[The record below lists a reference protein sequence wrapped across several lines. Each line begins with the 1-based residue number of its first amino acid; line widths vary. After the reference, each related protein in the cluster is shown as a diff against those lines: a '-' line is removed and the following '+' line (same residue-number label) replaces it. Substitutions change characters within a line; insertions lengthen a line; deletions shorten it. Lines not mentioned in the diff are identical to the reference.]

1 MDFLAPTQVG
11 ACTVKAQ
18 RFSPGS
24 LGKGNSDDYA
34 VHTGLGGMKRF
45 VWVAVRQ
52 ALLGLLVIAA
62 SFPLLLA
69 LSHALGLGRPPLGGV
84 ATLGG
89 SVVLAFAGGG
99 LIGALLAHAAPTRS
113 LLQLRLAAALAG
125 LVYGFVLCSAVLP
138 LYTDDVLDEL
148 TDRGTEIAV
157 ERAPDVLDRPANI
170 GDQAMDAAGKLVHE
184 GVVYIPAL
192 ALLGWTLL
200 GPALAAPLEVRRPRQ
215 GSVRRE
221 Q

>member
-1 MDFLAPTQVG
+1 
-11 ACTVKAQ
+11 
-18 RFSPGS
+18 
-24 LGKGNSDDYA
+24 
-34 VHTGLGGMKRF
+34 MKRF

-52 ALLGLLVIAA
+52 SLLGLMAVAA

-84 ATLGG
+84 ATMGG

-99 LIGALLAHAAPTRS
+99 LIGVLLASMGGQRP
-113 LLQLRLAAALAG
+113 LGLVRLAAAGLG

-138 LYTDDVLDEL
+138 LYTDDVLDDL

-157 ERAPDVLDRPANI
+157 ERAPDVLDRPASA
-170 GDQAMDAAGKLVHE
+170 GEQAMDAAGKLVHA
-184 GVVYIPAL
+184 GAVSVPAL

-200 GPALAAPLEVRRPRQ
+200 GPALVAPLEVRRPQ
-215 GSVRRE
+215 QTRRE
-221 Q
+221 

>member
-1 MDFLAPTQVG
+1 MRRL
-11 ACTVKAQ
+11 
-18 RFSPGS
+18 
-24 LGKGNSDDYA
+24 
-34 VHTGLGGMKRF
+34 
-45 VWVAVRQ
+45 VWAAVRQ
-52 ALLGLLVIAA
+52 ALLGVVAVAA

-99 LIGALLAHAAPTRS
+99 LIGALLASVGANRS

-138 LYTDDVLDEL
+138 LYTDDVLNEL

-184 GVVYIPAL
+184 GAVSVPAL
-192 ALLGWTLL
+192 VLLGWTLL

-215 GSVRRE
+215 SRAERP
-221 Q
+221 

>member
-1 MDFLAPTQVG
+1 MRKKNT
-11 ACTVKAQ
+11 
-18 RFSPGS
+18 
-24 LGKGNSDDYA
+24 DDYA
-34 VHTGLGGMKRF
+34 AQPGDANMKRL

-52 ALLGLLVIAA
+52 SLLGLAAVAA

-69 LSHALGLGRPPLGGV
+69 LSHALGLGRPPLGGL

-99 LIGALLAHAAPTRS
+99 LIGALLASVAGNRS
-113 LLQLRLAAALAG
+113 LLQVRLAAALAG

-148 TDRGTEIAV
+148 TDRGTEIAI
-157 ERAPDVLDRPANI
+157 ERAPDVLDRPAGAVN
-170 GDQAMDAAGKLVHE
+170 QATDAAGKLVHE
-184 GVVYIPAL
+184 GAVYIPAL

-200 GPALAAPLEVRRPRQ
+200 GPALAAPIEVRRPRQ
-215 GSVRRE
+215 GHTERR
-221 Q
+221 

>member
-1 MDFLAPTQVG
+1 MTRGLLRKKNT
-11 ACTVKAQ
+11 
-18 RFSPGS
+18 
-24 LGKGNSDDYA
+24 DDYA
-34 VHTGLGGMKRF
+34 AQPGDANMKRL

-52 ALLGLLVIAA
+52 SLLGLAAVAA

-69 LSHALGLGRPPLGGV
+69 LSHALGLGRPPLGGL

-99 LIGALLAHAAPTRS
+99 LIGALLASVAGNRS
-113 LLQLRLAAALAG
+113 LLQVRLAAALAG

-148 TDRGTEIAV
+148 TDRGTEIAI
-157 ERAPDVLDRPANI
+157 ERAPDVLDRPAGAVN
-170 GDQAMDAAGKLVHE
+170 QATDAAGKLVHE
-184 GVVYIPAL
+184 GAVYIPAL

-200 GPALAAPLEVRRPRQ
+200 GPALAAPIEVRRPRQ
-215 GSVRRE
+215 GHTERR
-221 Q
+221 

>member
-1 MDFLAPTQVG
+1 
-11 ACTVKAQ
+11 
-18 RFSPGS
+18 
-24 LGKGNSDDYA
+24 
-34 VHTGLGGMKRF
+34 MKRL

-52 ALLGLLVIAA
+52 ALLGCVAVAA

-69 LSHALGLGRPPLGGV
+69 LSHALALGRPPLGGV

-99 LIGALLAHAAPTRS
+99 LIGAFLAGVGSNRS

-138 LYTDDVLDEL
+138 LYTDDVLNEL

-170 GDQAMDAAGKLVHE
+170 GDQAMDAAGKLIHE
-184 GVVYIPAL
+184 GVVYVPAL

-200 GPALAAPLEVRRPRQ
+200 GPALAAPLEVRRPRR
-215 GSVRRE
+215 GRAKRP
-221 Q
+221 

>member
-1 MDFLAPTQVG
+1 LRKKNT
-11 ACTVKAQ
+11 
-18 RFSPGS
+18 
-24 LGKGNSDDYA
+24 DDYA
-34 VHTGLGGMKRF
+34 AQPGDANMKRL

-52 ALLGLLVIAA
+52 SLLGLAAVAA

-69 LSHALGLGRPPLGGV
+69 LSHALGLGRPPLGGL

-99 LIGALLAHAAPTRS
+99 LIGALLASVAGNRS
-113 LLQLRLAAALAG
+113 LLQVRLAAALAG

-148 TDRGTEIAV
+148 TDRGTEIAI
-157 ERAPDVLDRPANI
+157 ERAPDVLDRPAGAVN
-170 GDQAMDAAGKLVHE
+170 QATDAAGKLVHE
-184 GVVYIPAL
+184 GAVYIPAL

-200 GPALAAPLEVRRPRQ
+200 GPALAAPIEVRRPRQ
-215 GSVRRE
+215 GHTERR
-221 Q
+221 

>member
-1 MDFLAPTQVG
+1 
-11 ACTVKAQ
+11 
-18 RFSPGS
+18 
-24 LGKGNSDDYA
+24 
-34 VHTGLGGMKRF
+34 MKRL

-52 ALLGLLVIAA
+52 SLLGLAAVAA

-69 LSHALGLGRPPLGGV
+69 LSHALGLGRPPLGGL

-99 LIGALLAHAAPTRS
+99 LIGALLASVAGNRS
-113 LLQLRLAAALAG
+113 LLQVRLAAALAG

-148 TDRGTEIAV
+148 TDRGTEIAI
-157 ERAPDVLDRPANI
+157 ERAPDVLDRPAGAVN
-170 GDQAMDAAGKLVHE
+170 QATDAAGKLVHE
-184 GVVYIPAL
+184 GAVYIPAL

-200 GPALAAPLEVRRPRQ
+200 GPALAAPIEVRRPRQ
-215 GSVRRE
+215 GHTERR
-221 Q
+221 

>member
-1 MDFLAPTQVG
+1 
-11 ACTVKAQ
+11 
-18 RFSPGS
+18 
-24 LGKGNSDDYA
+24 
-34 VHTGLGGMKRF
+34 MKRL

-52 ALLGLLVIAA
+52 ALLGLLAVAA

-69 LSHALGLGRPPLGGV
+69 RSHALGLGRPPLGGV

-89 SVVLAFAGGG
+89 SVVLAFVGGG
-99 LIGALLAHAAPTRS
+99 LIGALLASTFGGRSVGFVRLVAAG
-113 LLQLRLAAALAG
+113 AG

-157 ERAPDVLDRPANI
+157 ERAPDLLDRPASV

-184 GVVYIPAL
+184 GAVYIPAL

-200 GPALAAPLEVRRPRQ
+200 GPALAAPLEVRRPKS
-215 GSVRRE
+215 GRRG
-221 Q
+221 

>member
-1 MDFLAPTQVG
+1 LTRG
-11 ACTVKAQ
+11 LLRKKNT
-18 RFSPGS
+18 
-24 LGKGNSDDYA
+24 DDYA
-34 VHTGLGGMKRF
+34 AQPGDANMKRL

-52 ALLGLLVIAA
+52 SLLGLAAVAA

-69 LSHALGLGRPPLGGV
+69 LSHALGLGRPPLGGL

-99 LIGALLAHAAPTRS
+99 LIGALLASVAGNRS
-113 LLQLRLAAALAG
+113 LLQVRLAAALAG

-148 TDRGTEIAV
+148 TDRGTEIAI
-157 ERAPDVLDRPANI
+157 ERAPDVLDRPAGAVN
-170 GDQAMDAAGKLVHE
+170 QATDAAGKLVHE
-184 GVVYIPAL
+184 GAVYIPAL

-200 GPALAAPLEVRRPRQ
+200 GPALAAPIEVRRPRQ
-215 GSVRRE
+215 GHTERR
-221 Q
+221 

>member
-1 MDFLAPTQVG
+1 MRRL
-11 ACTVKAQ
+11 
-18 RFSPGS
+18 
-24 LGKGNSDDYA
+24 
-34 VHTGLGGMKRF
+34 

-52 ALLGLLVIAA
+52 ALLGVVAVAA
-62 SFPLLLA
+62 SFPLLLV

-99 LIGALLAHAAPTRS
+99 LIGALLASVGANRS

-138 LYTDDVLDEL
+138 LYTDDVLNEL

-170 GDQAMDAAGKLVHE
+170 GDQALDAAGKLVHE
-184 GVVYIPAL
+184 GAVSVPAL

-200 GPALAAPLEVRRPRQ
+200 GPALAAPLEARRPRQ
-215 GSVRRE
+215 ARPKRP
-221 Q
+221 